1 MLELIVF
8 LLVAIL
14 ITLLGWWGFVGYLI
28 AGSLLVAVLVT
39 ALVRISAAPRH
50 LLKSQREKKRLRE
63 QIAWREKSGYD
74 TQVLKTH
81 LRELDAKGVYKNPY
95 D

>member
-1 MLELIVF
+1 MLELIVL

-28 AGSLLVAVLVT
+28 AGLLLIAVLVT

-50 LLKSQREKKRLRE
+50 LLERLRERKRLRE

-74 TQVLKTH
+74 TQNLKTR
-81 LRELDAKGVYKNPY
+81 LRELDATGVYKNPQ